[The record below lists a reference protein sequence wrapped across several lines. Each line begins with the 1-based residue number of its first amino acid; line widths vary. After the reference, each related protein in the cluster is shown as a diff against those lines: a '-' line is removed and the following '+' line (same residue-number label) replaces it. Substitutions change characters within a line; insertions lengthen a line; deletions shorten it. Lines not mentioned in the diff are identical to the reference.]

1 MASAV
6 VACCGLRSPS
16 LPNLIRV
23 ARGGPDRVSFWGSV
37 LSCCGLD
44 TGGLLWL
51 IVVRCGP
58 LRSGL
63 RLPLVDRCGLSVALW
78 PFAAIMVW
86 ASCGPLW
93 AAPWGALTY
102 PVAEQNKIE
111 THTYF
116 SGVVIGGRGG

>member
-1 MASAV
+1 M
-6 VACCGLRSPS
+6 
-16 LPNLIRV
+16 
-23 ARGGPDRVSFWGSV
+23 SFWGSV

-78 PFAAIMVW
+78 LLRLLLCGHLVGTMW
-86 ASCGPLW
+86 ASCGHSVGMLC
-93 AAPWGALTY
+93 AYRGHCVGTVRA
-102 PVAEQNKIE
+102 
-111 THTYF
+111 F
-116 SGVVIGGRGG
+116 GGQYVGIV